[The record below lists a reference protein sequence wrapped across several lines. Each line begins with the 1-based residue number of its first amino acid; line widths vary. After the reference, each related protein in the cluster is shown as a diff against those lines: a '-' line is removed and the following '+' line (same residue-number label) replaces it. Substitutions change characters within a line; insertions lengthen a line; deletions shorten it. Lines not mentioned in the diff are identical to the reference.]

1 MVQKLIL
8 KKVPKNGPKIVP
20 QKCSLVQVSSSP
32 GHILLYGYFL
42 WQTDFRIILRL
53 LS

>member
-1 MVQKLIL
+1 MVQK
-8 KKVPKNGPKIVP
+8 KDPKNWSKNSPKKESP
-20 QKCSLVQVSSSP
+20 LVQGFSGPV
-32 GHILLYGYFL
+32 HILPYGYFL